1 MRLTLAQLI
10 SAVGLL
16 LLPAMVEAQ
25 VPPSEFVNFEGAQTN
40 PIRMSA
46 DGTRLYALNTP
57 DTRLSVFDL
66 TNPAAPSLIVEI
78 PVGIEPVSVSVNPTN
93 NDEAWVVNQVSNS
106 ISIVSVS
113 QGIVTDTIYC
123 RNEPSDLVFAG
134 NNAFVSVSRSN
145 LINVYSIATHLLVQ
159 SIPVFGEN
167 PRALAVS
174 ADGTK
179 VYAAFALSG
188 NHTTILPDNIAPSQ
202 PPPTNPALPPPPH
215 VGLVIDASDPT
226 WSWFISY
233 TMPDNDVAVINTST
247 FAVSGYYSGVG
258 TINLGIAVQ
267 PTTGNV
273 YVSNTNA
280 RNLINFEPNLQGH
293 WIDNQISSIQ
303 TSGHVTTYDLN
314 PAIDYTVLPN
324 PAALA
329 TALSQPAAMRF
340 DPSGKWMWV
349 AAFGTDRVAKVS
361 ETGQIL
367 ATIEINPQ
375 ATGSTVDSAT
385 KRGPRGLAINAQQKV
400 LYVLNRLSNTISVVS
415 TSSNSVLEEIP
426 TGTFDPTPTV
436 ILAGRGFL
444 YDAKLSGNGTG
455 SCASCHVDADMDL
468 LAWNL
473 GNPAGAMQ
481 TVVNNGHTF
490 NMHPMK
496 GPMTTRTLRG
506 LLGTDPLHWRGDEAN
521 FAAFNQAFTALMGG
535 PELSDTNMSAY
546 EAYVDTIAFLPNPN
560 QNLDRSLPTSLGG
573 GNAING
579 QNDFLTVKIN
589 STPTNTCNACHNT
602 TPGPGS
608 NFNILTRP
616 NLPQPL
622 KVPTLRNIYQKQNF
636 SNAAGSQ
643 SIDGFGM
650 ASNGSNATLLQVLD
664 QPVLGGFTNNPQAQL
679 DVAAF
684 LLSFDTGTAP
694 TVGYTRTVTSANVT
708 GDPTIASDWTLL
720 QSQAAAANIDL
731 VCEGTIQG
739 QLHNCLYQPA
749 TGTYETDTTG
759 LGPFTQAQLIGFIQA
774 GDTLSV
780 MGVPPGSGVRFG
792 IDRNHDGIKDGDQ
805 RPRRARTPRH

>member
-1 MRLTLAQLI
+1 MKIRFQEAVA
-10 SAVGLL
+10 AVGLL
-16 LLPAMVEAQ
+16 LLPALADAQ

-46 DGTRLYALNTP
+46 DGTTLYALNTP
-57 DTRLSVFDL
+57 NSTVSVFSL
-66 TNPAAPSLIVEI
+66 ANPFAPSLTVEI
-78 PVGIEPVSVSVNPTN
+78 PVGIEPVSVNVNPTN
-93 NDEAWVVNQVSNS
+93 DDEVWVVNQVSNS
-106 ISIVSVS
+106 ISIASVS

-123 RNEPSDLVFAG
+123 KTEPSDVVFAG

-145 LINVYSIATHLLVQ
+145 LINVYSIATHQLVQ

-174 ADGTK
+174 SDNTK

-188 NHTTILPDNIAPSQ
+188 NHTTILPDNIAPPQ

-215 VGLVIDASDPT
+215 VGLIIDASDPT
-226 WSWFISY
+226 WSWFITY

-247 FAVSGYYSGVG
+247 LAVSGYYSGVG

-267 PTTGNV
+267 PSTGNV

-293 WIDNQISSIQ
+293 WIDNQIAAIQ
-303 TSGHVTTYDLN
+303 PSGHVTEYDLN
-314 PAIDYTVLPN
+314 PGVDYTVLPN
-324 PAALA
+324 PAALS
-329 TALSQPAAMRF
+329 TALSQPAAIRF
-340 DPSGKWMWV
+340 DPSGKWLWV

-367 ATIEINPQ
+367 AMIEINPQ
-375 ATGSTVDSAT
+375 TTGSTVNSAT
-385 KRGPRGLAINAQQKV
+385 KKGPRGLALHANQNV

-415 TSSNSVLEEIP
+415 TKSNAVAEEIP

-436 ILAGRGFL
+436 ILQGRGFL

-455 SCASCHVDADMDL
+455 SCASCHLDADMDL
-468 LAWNL
+468 LDWNL
-473 GNPAGAMQ
+473 GDPAGAMV

-496 GPMTTRTLRG
+496 GPMFTRSLRG
-506 LLGTDPLHWRGDEAN
+506 LVGTDPLHWRGDEAD
-521 FAAFNQAFTALMGG
+521 FSDFNQAFTALMGG
-535 PELSDTNMSAY
+535 PELSSSNMSAY
-546 EAYVDTIAFLPNPN
+546 ESYIDTIAFLPNPN
-560 QNLDRSLPTSLGG
+560 QNLDRTLPTSLNG
-573 GNAING
+573 GNAVNG

-589 STPTNTCNACHNT
+589 STPTNTCNACHDT

-608 NFNILTRP
+608 NFTIVTRA

-636 SNAAGSQ
+636 SNVAGSQ

-650 ASNGSNATLLQVLD
+650 ASNGTNSTLIQVLD

-684 LLSFDTGTAP
+684 ILSFDTGTAP
-694 TVGYTRTVTSANVT
+694 AVGYTRTVTSVNVT
-708 GDPTIASDWTLL
+708 SDPTVASDWALL
-720 QSQAAAANIDL
+720 QTQAAAGNIDL
-731 VCEGTIQG
+731 ICQGTING
-739 QLHNCLYQPA
+739 QLTGCLYQPA
-749 TGTYETDTTG
+749 TNNYTTDTTG
-759 LGPFTQAQLIGFIQA
+759 VGPFTQAQLVGFIQA
-774 GDTLSV
+774 GDTLSI

-792 IDRNHDGIKDGDQ
+792 IDRNRDGIKDGDQ
-805 RPRRARTPRH
+805 RAHRTRKPKH